1 MKKILSSISIIS
13 LFAALSI
20 MSCTPEN
27 VPGGND
33 DPENPDTPTEDT
45 SSTEEPV
52 PVKVESVLISPE
64 YVEMLIGD
72 ETELSVTISPEDAEV
87 GSITYTSDN
96 PSVASVEEG
105 LVTAVDAGSASIIV
119 DADGIRD
126 TCIVRVLSG
135 NKLLSEATVGDFY
148 LADGSLLDVNTDA
161 STVSH
166 SDVIGVVFSTDL
178 NRMGEAEKQALEE
191 KGVRPHGLVL
201 AAKSIRESAD
211 YSNMWFYNI
220 ATQGY
225 ERDERE
231 IGIPYAYIVDDMYG
245 SYELSDA
252 DIDGYLYTKLIQEE
266 RAADYEAGYY
276 PIFKDAVDFNETV
289 AAPETSTGWYLPAT
303 GQWFDILRNLA
314 GATLNTTSSF
324 NDGDYGNFF
333 WVGKGDVPALM
344 NANFD
349 KISDDDK
356 TLFAAVTNQLWTSS
370 QASANQ
376 ARVIIFDNASFIHS
390 FWYYK
395 YFYFGARCVLGF

>member
-27 VPGGND
+27 VPGGNE

-87 GSITYTSDN
+87 GSVTYTSDN
-96 PSVASVEEG
+96 PSVATVEEG

-119 DADGIRD
+119 DADGICD

-148 LADGSLLDVNTDA
+148 LADGSLLDVSTDA
-161 STVSH
+161 ATVASH
-166 SDVIGVVFSTDL
+166 DVIGIVYSTDTT
-178 NRMGEAEKQALEE
+178 RMGAAEKQALID
-191 KGVRPHGLVL
+191 KGIEPHGSVM
-201 AAKSIRESAD
+201 ATKHVGDIT
-211 YSNMWFYNI
+211 YSNMWFYDA
-220 ATQGY
+220 ATQGWD
-225 ERDERE
+225 RDERE
-231 IGIPYAYIVDDMYG
+231 IGIPYAYVVDDYYA

-252 DIDGYLYTKLIQEE
+252 DIEGYLYTKLIREK
-266 RAADYEAGYY
+266 RADDFENGMY
-276 PIFKDAVDFNETV
+276 PIFRDAVAFNETV
-289 AAPETSTGWYLPAT
+289 PAPGTSTGWYLPAT

-324 NDGDYGNFF
+324 FDGETGNFF
-333 WVGKGDVPALM
+333 WLGKGDVPELM
-344 NANFD
+344 NANFE
-349 KISDDDK
+349 KVADDDK
-356 TLFAAVTNQLWTSS
+356 TMFDPVTNQLWTSS
-370 QASANQ
+370 QASSNQ

-395 YFYFGARCVLGF
+395 YYYFGARCVLGF

>member
-178 NRMGEAEKQALEE
+178 NRMGEAEKQALKD
-191 KGVRPHGLVL
+191 KGVEPHGLVL
-201 AAKSIRESAD
+201 ASKHVGDIT
-211 YSNMWFYNI
+211 YSNMWFYDEKN
-220 ATQGY
+220 QGY
-225 ERDERE
+225 DRDERE
-231 IGIPYAYIVDDMYG
+231 IGIPYAFDPEDSYA

-252 DIDGYLYTKLIQEE
+252 DIDGYLYTKLIREE
-266 RAADYEAGYY
+266 RAEDYENGMY
-276 PIFKDAVDFNETV
+276 PIFKDAVAFNETV
-289 AAPETSTGWYLPAT
+289 PAPETSTGWYLPAA
-303 GQWFDILRNLA
+303 GQWHDILRNLT

-324 NDGDYGNFF
+324 YEDTAGNFF
-333 WVGKGDVPALM
+333 WLGKGDLPELM

-349 KISDDDK
+349 KIDDGDK
-356 TLFAAVTNQLWTSS
+356 TLFDAITNQLWTSS